1 MIGELLLQTQE
12 ALLVARLDQFMDNGG
27 GGGEAGLDAM
37 LTGGQAIPI
46 ARWVL
51 PTPLGPGAMM
61 FFRRSTNSARAR
73 SRTNFLLSVGMT
85 SKSNVS
91 RLFMAGNLA
100 ALMRRSTMRASR
112 SINSNSISRAR

>member
-1 MIGELLLQTQE
+1 MTGELLLQMQE
-12 ALLVARLDQFMDNGG
+12 ALLVARLNQFMDN

-46 ARWVL
+46 ARWIL
-51 PTPLGPGAMM
+51 PTPLGPSAMM
-61 FFRRSTNSARAR
+61 FSRRTTNSAWAR
-73 SRTNFLLSVGMT
+73 LRTNFLLSVGMT

-100 ALMRRSTMRASR
+100 P
-112 SINSNSISRAR
+112 